1 MEGLNPVAGEW
12 ASVFAVARK
21 SVQTRGWWQAQLGVA
36 RAYGSRASLRDSREE
51 GPCRGFPPRDPK
63 FQHPHPQRRLSRGQP
78 CGGGILV
85 QWQQWPC
92 SQPPP
97 LPSGPTCVQPPPSQ
111 PPALEAQPMPP
122 PDNAARRALR
132 VARTAQHGRSSP
144 PHHPACRYWVC
155 LRPSVLAPWDTHGSC
170 PRPKDGRAGVSPR
183 VRSAQVGPVGP
194 GYDSEPWVSVSCSAQ
209 GQFIRPTLGGDL
221 EGEVITRTK

>member
-12 ASVFAVARK
+12 ASVFAVAGE

-122 PDNAARRALR
+122 PDTPLGGHCGWRARRSMDAAPLPITPPADTGSASARRSWPLGTRMAAALGQKT
-132 VARTAQHGRSSP
+132 VGQG
-144 PHHPACRYWVC
+144 C
-155 LRPSVLAPWDTHGSC
+155 LLGLGLP
-170 PRPKDGRAGVSPR
+170 
-183 VRSAQVGPVGP
+183 RSAH
-194 GYDSEPWVSVSCSAQ
+194 
-209 GQFIRPTLGGDL
+209 
-221 EGEVITRTK
+221 